1 MMDGVEDARSLR
13 FAQAVQELRVA
24 ARVHGWRM
32 PSFRSPPGVPGAL
45 RTLRRRPDGSFVV
58 AVVLHGRPWE
68 DVLADL
74 VDGVIAA
81 NGLTGPAAQ
90 QGRRVLQRAC
100 HVEGVIATVEMPHAA

>member
-1 MMDGVEDARSLR
+1 MMGGVEDARSLR
-13 FAQAVQELRVA
+13 FAEAVQQLRTA

-68 DVLADL
+68 EVLADL

-81 NGLTGPAAQ
+81 NGLTGAPAWQ
-90 QGRRVLQRAC
+90 CREVLQHAC
-100 HVEGVIATVEMPHAA
+100 CLEGVVSPPGLPRAA